1 MTTIELRR
9 LVASQAGT
17 LRTRLKSSD
26 LDPVGAADEARR
38 LFTEVGD
45 DVHVRW
51 LNLEIGGYRDLVSVR
66 PLHEVLQVP
75 HDDRLALH
83 VAAYRTQTGIVTSD
97 VESKEFRH
105 FFVESLTDLVAT
117 RGRVRQSS
125 GTSDLELRFGPHAV
139 VADYPSSGMFPR
151 DVFERIVG
159 GFLDVL
165 FLQLGGIAR

>member
-9 LVASQAGT
+9 LVTSQAEA
-17 LRTRLKSSD
+17 LRTGLKAPD
-26 LDPVGAADEARR
+26 LDPVAAANEARR

-66 PLHEVLQVP
+66 PLHQVLQVQ

-83 VAAYRTQTGIVTSD
+83 VAAYRMQTGIVPSE
-97 VESKEFRH
+97 VESREFRH
-105 FFVESLTDLVAT
+105 FFVEALTDLVET
-117 RGRVRQSS
+117 RERVRQSS
-125 GTSDLELRFGPHAV
+125 ATSDLELRFGPHAA
-139 VADYPSSGMFPR
+139 VADYPSCGIFPR
-151 DVFERIVG
+151 DVFERIVD